1 MKSIFFTLVL
11 LVAVFSQSFARTA
24 ATPADS
30 ATHKLTVTVTGIA
43 QRTGKLHVGLATDD
57 KTFSGKSAITQIID
71 VPATG
76 DATITFTD
84 LKPGKYAVRV
94 LQDMNDNKTMDFS
107 GQMPAEPFGFS
118 NVTMLMGPPT
128 FDQCAF
134 ALDGTKSV
142 QVSMMEL

>member
-1 MKSIFFTLVL
+1 MKAILFTLAL

-24 ATPADS
+24 STPVDS

-57 KTFSGKSAITQIID
+57 KTFSGKSAITQIVD

-76 DATITFTD
+76 DATITFAD

-107 GQMPAEPFGFS
+107 GQMPSEPFGFS

-134 ALDGTKSV
+134 ALDGNKSV

>member
-1 MKSIFFTLVL
+1 MKSIFFTLAL
-11 LVAVFSQSFARTA
+11 LVTVFSQSFARTA

-57 KTFSGKSAITQIID
+57 KTFSGKSAITQIVD

-76 DATITFTD
+76 NATVTFAD

-107 GQMPAEPFGFS
+107 GQMPTEPFGFS
-118 NVTMLMGPPT
+118 NVTMLMGPPS

-134 ALDGTKSV
+134 ILDGNKAV

>member
-1 MKSIFFTLVL
+1 MKSILFTLVL
-11 LVAVFSQSFARTA
+11 LVAVLTQSFARTTA
-24 ATPADS
+24 APADS
-30 ATHKLTVTVTGIA
+30 ATHKLTVTVTGIV
-43 QRTGKLHVGLATDD
+43 QRSGKFYVGLATDD
-57 KTFSGKSAITQIID
+57 KTFSGKSAVTQTID

-76 DATITFTD
+76 DAVVTFSD
-84 LKPGKYAVRV
+84 LKPGKYAVRIF
-94 LQDMNDNKTMDFS
+94 QDMNDNKTMDFS

-134 ALDGTKSV
+134 TLDGNKAV

>member
-1 MKSIFFTLVL
+1 MKAILFTLAF
-11 LVAVFSQSFARTA
+11 LVAAFTHSFARTT

-30 ATHKLTVTVTGIA
+30 ATHKLTVTITGIA
-43 QRTGKLHVGLATDD
+43 QRTGKFHVGLATDD

-76 DATITFTD
+76 DATITFAD
-84 LKPGKYAVRV
+84 LKPGRYAVRV

-134 ALDGTKSV
+134 ALDGNKSV
-142 QVSMMEL
+142 QVSLMEL

>member
-1 MKSIFFTLVL
+1 MQSIFFTLVL
-11 LVAVFSQSFARTA
+11 LVTVFSQSFARA
-24 ATPADS
+24 IATPADS

-57 KTFSGKSAITQIID
+57 KTFSAKSAITQIVD

-134 ALDGTKSV
+134 TLDGNKAV